1 MIHIT
6 LLHSCIATPKFLKGV
21 NNLTKYSPLS
31 ESLSFINSC
40 PFLTI
45 VKLVWKLRTIA
56 VTESDLLQK
65 VIRYRERVCFLC
77 WMHAGIGRGP
87 PHWSLTV
94 LSHVGGAAS
103 AVGAMAG
110 GSWEPG
116 RWQGPAWR
124 VPQPHPRPGGFAAQ
138 VPWVGHRHTSVP
150 RAQSFFTIS
159 PSSYSSKMWVLPR
172 FHNYTFSCI

>member
-21 NNLTKYSPLS
+21 NNLTKYGPLS
-31 ESLSFINSC
+31 ESLSFINTC

-77 WMHAGIGRGP
+77 WMHAGIGRGSAHCP
-87 PHWSLTV
+87 V
-94 LSHVGGAAS
+94 LRHVGGAVS
-103 AVGAMAG
+103 AMGAMAG

-116 RWQGPAWR
+116 RWQGPAWH
-124 VPQPHPRPGGFAAQ
+124 VPQAPPQTRRICHPSPVGGPQAH
-138 VPWVGHRHTSVP
+138 VSP
-150 RAQSFFTIS
+150 QSAELLHNFSLILFFENVSIT
-159 PSSYSSKMWVLPR
+159 
-172 FHNYTFSCI
+172 